1 MAELTHLP
9 PSSPSG
15 PLLGFLVAGFVLLA
29 AGLVTLTVRRRLP
42 PPFQSPASTRR
53 ALAWVIFYGLCAAC
67 FARVLQ
73 PALLG
78 RDHSPWL
85 LALGD
90 VMAVTLALYVW
101 VLLLAENHRFAEY
114 GFRGDRV
121 ARVVFFTLVAIAPF
135 GLYLAPHVTHLLT
148 GRVRVGPDSLVFA
161 CIYAV
166 LGSAF
171 PEEVLFRGY
180 LMGSLGS
187 RLQHWMRIALPALLF
202 TAVRAARF
210 LPGPDL
216 AMGAWLFYVF
226 GIVLPLGV
234 WWGVVRNLSGGSLWP
249 SLISHALLQFV
260 MALDS
265 ASAPPAP

>member
-1 MAELTHLP
+1 MTHLP
-9 PSSPSG
+9 PAPTSG
-15 PLLGFLVAGFVLLA
+15 PLLSFLVAGFILLA
-29 AGLVTLTVRRRLP
+29 AGLVALTVRRRLP
-42 PPFQSPASTRR
+42 APFESSSSTRR
-53 ALAWVIFYGLCAAC
+53 ALLWVVFYGLCSAC

-90 VMAVTLALYVW
+90 VIAVTLALYAW
-101 VLLLAENHRFAEY
+101 VMLLAENHRFSEY
-114 GFRGDRV
+114 GLRGDRV
-121 ARVVFFTLVAIAPF
+121 ARIVFFTLVAIAPF

-148 GRVRVGPDSLVFA
+148 GRVRISPDSLVFA
-161 CIYAV
+161 CVYSV

-180 LMGSLGS
+180 LMGSIGT
-187 RLQHWMRIALPALLF
+187 RMQHWARIALPAFLF
-202 TAVRAARF
+202 TAVRAVRF

-216 AMGAWLFYVF
+216 TMTSWLFYVF
-226 GIVLPLGV
+226 GLVLPLGV
-234 WWGVVRNLSGGSLWP
+234 WWGVVRNLSRGSLWP
-249 SLISHALLQFV
+249 SLVSHALLQFV